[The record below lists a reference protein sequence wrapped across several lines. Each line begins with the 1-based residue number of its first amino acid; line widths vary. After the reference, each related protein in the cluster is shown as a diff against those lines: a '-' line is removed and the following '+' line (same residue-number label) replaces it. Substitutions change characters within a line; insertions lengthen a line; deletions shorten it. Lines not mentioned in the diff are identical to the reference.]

1 MPFIELHV
9 HTKAGSADSSIS
21 VDALGKHASEQGTG
35 AILVAEHWRVWT
47 EWEQSGFEAQWG
59 VKLFAALEQ
68 TTDEG
73 HFIVIGPQSGETL
86 PSTAS
91 KLLEYTKNNQYFVIW
106 AHPFRHFFDAIG
118 ASRPPFAMDATLEE
132 LAAHPTFSLV
142 DAIEIENAGCTERE
156 NSLALEVSQ
165 LLTKPVTVGS
175 DAHDVEHIGARRLP
189 IPEIP
194 QNTTELIELIQS
206 LSLENMPNL
215 GQ

>member
-91 KLLEYTKNNQYFVIW
+91 KLLEYTKNNQYFVI
-106 AHPFRHFFDAIG
+106 
-118 ASRPPFAMDATLEE
+118 
-132 LAAHPTFSLV
+132 
-142 DAIEIENAGCTERE
+142 
-156 NSLALEVSQ
+156 
-165 LLTKPVTVGS
+165 
-175 DAHDVEHIGARRLP
+175 
-189 IPEIP
+189 
-194 QNTTELIELIQS
+194 
-206 LSLENMPNL
+206 
-215 GQ
+215 